1 MNKVNWL
8 KIAGIFAVIGLVI
21 ITLFSFTAFLRGLP
35 SFRLSIFLSFV
46 ISLFTTVS
54 AVFYI
59 SKTNYGVNQDNST
72 DSNDK

>member
-8 KIAGIFAVIGLVI
+8 KIAGIFAVVGMVL

-35 SFRLSIFLSFV
+35 AFRLSIFINFV

-59 SKTNYGVNQDNST
+59 SKTNYGDNQNILT